1 MKYKIF
7 ILTILLLVVSCA
19 TEEEVFVPI
28 EKITD
33 TGKEFSMENFKQ
45 IGFKKSKEYN
55 VEDLPG
61 AKSAYYGFI
70 KNALGNPEDY
80 EVRFYDNHQD
90 AVQLGVKYADNITGE
105 NACLKKDCSLW
116 TENLNQRIH
125 LEGGRNNTW
134 NTTPDTKYMNYV
146 IHNNLI
152 LMCPGYNEED
162 ALVNCTHMI
171 NKINQ

>member
-1 MKYKIF
+1 MYKVLLF
-7 ILTILLLVVSCA
+7 MILILVLSCSPK
-19 TEEEVFVPI
+19 EEVFVPI
-28 EKITD
+28 EKVTD
-33 TGKEFSMENFKQ
+33 TGKEFSIENFKE
-45 IGFKKSKEYN
+45 IGFKKSKEYDVKN
-55 VEDLPG
+55 LPN
-61 AKSAYYGFI
+61 ATSAFFGFV
-70 KNALGNPEDY
+70 KNELGNPEDY
-80 EVRFYDNHQD
+80 EIRFYANHKE
-90 AVQLGVKYADNITGE
+90 AVQSGTKYADNITGE

-125 LEGGRNNTW
+125 LEGGRNDTW

-162 ALVNCTHMI
+162 ALVNCTNMI